1 MRRSRSGRT
10 SSAGSGIARTL
21 RMREESRVA
30 HDRSLTAAETQPPAV
45 LLVLCGRPAAAQNGR
60 TTAMMTRTKLA
71 LGTAAT
77 VIALAACGPSGGT
90 PGNHA
95 GPRIHGVQQAQS
107 QSYVNLDA
115 KDLANL

>member
-1 MRRSRSGRT
+1 
-10 SSAGSGIARTL
+10 
-21 RMREESRVA
+21 
-30 HDRSLTAAETQPPAV
+30 
-45 LLVLCGRPAAAQNGR
+45 
-60 TTAMMTRTKLA
+60 MMTRTKLA

-115 KDLANL
+115 KDLANLKREHMKALLAKRDAMLRAAERARSR